1 MYVSPFS
8 RRILG
13 ALTIAVVGFLFL
25 PIAYVALLAFNR
37 SRGLTFTGFSTKW
50 WVFAFRDDAVSAEV
64 REALIGSVKTAL
76 LATLISLVLGTLT
89 AFAVQRYEFF
99 GRQTISFF
107 VILPIAL
114 PGIITGIAL
123 NAGFRQVLHIR
134 LGFLTLVVAHATF
147 CIVVVFNNV
156 VARLRRLPGNLEEAS
171 ADLGGSPWQTFVYV
185 TFPLLRSAL
194 FAGALLAFALSFDEI
209 VVTTFTAGAGFR
221 TLPQFILSNYARP
234 NNAPVVNVVAVT
246 VLIASI
252 IPAYIAQRLSSDE

>member
-1 MYVSPFS
+1 MYLSPLA
-8 RRILG
+8 RKVLG
-13 ALTIAVVGFLFL
+13 VLSTAVVAFLFL
-25 PIAYVALLAFNR
+25 PIGYVALLAFNK
-37 SRGLTFTGFSTKW
+37 STGLTFTGFSTRW
-50 WVFAFRDDAVSAEV
+50 WTFAWRDKSVSSEI
-64 REALIGSVKTAL
+64 REALTGSLKTAL
-76 LATLISLVLGTLT
+76 LATLISLVLGTLA
-89 AFAVQRYEFF
+89 AFAVQRFEFF

-123 NAGFRQVLHIR
+123 NAGFRQVLQIK

-171 ADLGGSPWQTFVYV
+171 ADLGANTFQTFFYV

-209 VVTTFTAGAGFR
+209 VVTTFTSGAGFR
-221 TLPQFILSNYARP
+221 TLPQFILANYARP

-246 VLIASI
+246 VLLASI
-252 IPAYIAQRLSSDE
+252 IPAYIAQRLSGDD